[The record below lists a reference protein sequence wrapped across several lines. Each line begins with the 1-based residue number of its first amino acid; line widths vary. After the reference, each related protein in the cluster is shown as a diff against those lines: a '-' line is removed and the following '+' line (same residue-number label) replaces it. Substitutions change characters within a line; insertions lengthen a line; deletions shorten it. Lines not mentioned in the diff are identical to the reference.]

1 LARPCGDPLVFRR
14 FAGIRLG
21 VVAARRRR
29 PFILARTPFLEIAEV
44 IMGHVDPNRLG
55 IVVGVVLS
63 AWHAVWE
70 GLVAAGVAQ
79 RVVDFVYRLHSIKSE
94 MVVEPF
100 DAGRAGLL
108 LLLTAG
114 LGYAAGAGAALLWNC
129 LGAVCASGKASPL
142 PRP

>member
-1 LARPCGDPLVFRR
+1 
-14 FAGIRLG
+14 
-21 VVAARRRR
+21 
-29 PFILARTPFLEIAEV
+29 
-44 IMGHVDPNRLG
+44 MGHVDPNRLG

-79 RVVDFVYRLHSIKSE
+79 RVADFVYRLHSVKSE
-94 MVVEPF
+94 MVIEPF

-114 LGYAAGAGAALLWNC
+114 LGYAAGAVAALLWNC